1 MKILTIIL
9 ALCVALLMSK
19 KEDET
24 VPQAA
29 YRIGSNITWIISET
43 FK

>member
-1 MKILTIIL
+1 MRTLTIIL

-24 VPQAA
+24 IPQAVQ
-29 YRIGSNITWIISET
+29 RIGGNITWIISET
-43 FK
+43 FR